1 MVDALREVRRV
12 LKPRGVLV
20 NVRPVTTP
28 MVVEVV
34 AATRTIWAKEVA
46 SYSTPE
52 DVVAAEAA
60 MQKALSVGWFVFE
73 KSLPYDF
80 EIYCDTAAD
89 LSLYAQTRKLP
100 EAEIPYEELEERLR
114 ELGRDGETPRL
125 RCRRPWLMSTYR
137 KK

>member
-1 MVDALREVRRV
+1 MVDALREARRV
-12 LKPRGVLV
+12 LKPWGVLV
-20 NVRPVTTP
+20 NVRPVTTA

-34 AATRTIWAKEVA
+34 APTRTIWAKEVA

-52 DVVAAEAA
+52 DVAASEAA
-60 MQKALSVGWFVFE
+60 VEHALSCDWFAFE

-80 EIYCDTAAD
+80 EIYCDAAAD
-89 LSLYAQTRKLP
+89 LRLYAQTRKLP
-100 EAEIPYEELEERLR
+100 EAEIPYEELEERRR
-114 ELGRDGETPRL
+114 ELGADGQTARL

>member
-34 AATRTIWAKEVA
+34 AATRSIWAKEVA

-60 MQKALSVGWFVFE
+60 IQKALSVGWFVFE

-80 EIYCDTAAD
+80 EISCDTVTD
-89 LSLYAQTRKLP
+89 LSLYVQARKLP
-100 EAEIPYEELEERLR
+100 EADIPYEEMEEWLR
-114 ELGRDGETPRL
+114 KLGADGQTARL